1 MKVGEYIGSF
11 NPIHNGHIEIAKYL
25 LNNNYLD
32 KLEFIPSGNYWDK
45 QDLISLE
52 DRINMIK
59 LSIENEK
66 NISINEEC
74 SGLEFTYQVREKLNR
89 NNFYW
94 IIGADNVINLDKW
107 KEFDTLKKDNFIVI
121 NRSNI
126 DISFY
131 MKKHGIKNYTVIN
144 DIDIDISST
153 KIRENIKE
161 NKMMINSK
169 VYKYIIEKK
178 LYSACLIDYEKE

>member
-1 MKVGEYIGSF
+1 MSRIVW
-11 NPIHNGHIEIAKYL
+11 HIEDLTENACKIA
-25 LNNNYLD
+25 
-32 KLEFIPSGNYWDK
+32 
-45 QDLISLE
+45 DLCRENGISLALVSKFCLSYQPLVLPLLKTAKITTVC
-52 DRINMIK
+52 DSNCSNFG
-59 LSIENEK
+59 LFPASNSIENEK

-144 DIDIDISST
+144 DIDIE
-153 KIRENIKE
+153 KLRNNIPF
-161 NKMMINSK
+161 NIYNHRVIPINQF
-169 VYKYIIEKK
+169 
-178 LYSACLIDYEKE
+178 L